1 MSQKGAVM
9 QPDVSPGRKGSAARL
24 RCVAAQPRQS
34 DADPATHLQ
43 LGLQSRSVL
52 HQFFAAFFPG
62 LIPIA
67 RLGKTFSSCCYFRS
81 PNPDFDKCHRRGA
94 GMILR
99 LEQAVSTLQYNPI
112 GLTGMRFLW

>member
-1 MSQKGAVM
+1 MLQKGAVM

-52 HQFFAAFFPG
+52 HQFFAAFFLG

-67 RLGKTFSSCCYFRS
+67 RLGRTLSSCCYFGS
-81 PNPDFDKCHRRGA
+81 PNPDFDKYHRWSD
-94 GMILR
+94 GMTLR
-99 LEQAVSTLQYNPI
+99 LEQAVSTRQYNLI
-112 GLTGMRFLW
+112 VLSGITFLW